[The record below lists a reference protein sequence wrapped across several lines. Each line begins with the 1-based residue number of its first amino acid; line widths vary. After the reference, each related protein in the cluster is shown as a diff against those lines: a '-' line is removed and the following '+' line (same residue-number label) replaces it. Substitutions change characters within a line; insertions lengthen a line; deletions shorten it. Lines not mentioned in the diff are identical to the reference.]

1 MHADGQP
8 FGIQIQKAIRNAKA
22 VVVMMSA
29 QSNQSNWVAL
39 ESTYANTFGKQL
51 IPFYIRPVKA
61 VGVLGLQ
68 LAGADKIRG
77 YGQCRERGLN
87 RLISDLA

>member
-39 ESTYANTFGKQL
+39 EATYANTFGKQL
-51 IPFYIRPVKA
+51 IPFYIQPVKA

-68 LAGADKIRG
+68 LAGTDKIRG
-77 YGQCRERGLN
+77 YGQYRERGLN